1 MLAAL
6 FGQNK
11 EQARNERHEEKE
23 KNERKH
29 VWSLNRDAI
38 SREKKID
45 PTKREALKFSG
56 MV

>member
-38 SREKKID
+38 SREKKLD